1 MLTMFV
7 RALVLYV
14 LVILL
19 MRLMGKR
26 QIGQLQPFE
35 LVFTVIIADLAAT
48 PMSDVGIPL
57 LYGVLPMAALMLCYA
72 IFSLLVLKCE
82 KARELLSG
90 RPTILVKDGVIDQK
104 AMEKQGFTIPAL
116 MEQVRERGIQNLSEV
131 GCAVL
136 EISGQVNVFPIA
148 AKRNVTPEDLD
159 LHPAYENLPLHL
171 ILDGKLQADSLHS
184 AGLNADWLRQQLHRF
199 KLGIENTYFCSL
211 DTDGVICAQK
221 KQEKRVHFAQ
231 ALKPEEA
238 RW

>member
-1 MLTMFV
+1 MEAEGVRLGIDLGGTLTKF
-7 RALVLYV
+7 LVLES
-14 LVILL
+14 
-19 MRLMGKR
+19 GEKR
-26 QIGQLQPFE
+26 YEESLPTPNGSF
-35 LVFTVIIADLAAT
+35 ADL
-48 PMSDVGIPL
+48 L
-57 LYGVLPMAALMLCYA
+57 RMLA
-72 IFSLLVLKCE
+72 G

-116 MEQVRERGIQNLSEV
+116 MEQVREHGIQNLSEV

-148 AKRNVTPEDLD
+148 AKRNITPEDLD
-159 LHPAYENLPLHL
+159 LHPVYENLPLHL
-171 ILDGKLQADSLHS
+171 ILDGKLQADSLRS

>member
-1 MLTMFV
+1 M
-7 RALVLYV
+7 
-14 LVILL
+14 
-19 MRLMGKR
+19 
-26 QIGQLQPFE
+26 
-35 LVFTVIIADLAAT
+35 
-48 PMSDVGIPL
+48 
-57 LYGVLPMAALMLCYA
+57 
-72 IFSLLVLKCE
+72 LKCE

-171 ILDGKLQADSLHS
+171 ILDGKLQADSLRS

>member
-7 RALVLYV
+7 RALALYV

-90 RPTILVKDGVIDQK
+90 RPTILVKDGVI
-104 AMEKQGFTIPAL
+104 AE
-116 MEQVRERGIQNLSEV
+116 
-131 GCAVL
+131 
-136 EISGQVNVFPIA
+136 SGNHDELLA
-148 AKRNVTPEDLD
+148 AGGEY
-159 LHPAYENLPLHL
+159 A
-171 ILDGKLQADSLHS
+171 KLYSSQFEGQA
-184 AGLNADWLRQQLHRF
+184 
-199 KLGIENTYFCSL
+199 T
-211 DTDGVICAQK
+211 
-221 KQEKRVHFAQ
+221 
-231 ALKPEEA
+231 
-238 RW
+238 